1 MEWGTIITVLIGGLI
16 GLSGDSI
23 GRMGARRQAQRAR
36 QEVLEDAETARSR
49 AIEDGSRKEKGDRE
63 KRAVENIL
71 SAYLENPISLV
82 GQPREEVVLSVIKIG
97 TVLGFEQ
104 SFIINSDLRQRVAEI
119 CYFLDLAAV
128 GDVGGYSLAEVGFLA
143 RSETRM
149 LMGAWARGEVLP
161 DSIEGWGE
169 IRRSRAQIEAR
180 WQQKLRDAGLRVVIP
195 PLSIY

>member
-1 MEWGTIITVLIGGLI
+1 MEWGTIATVLIGGLI

-49 AIEDGSRKEKGDRE
+49 AIEDDNRKEKGDRE
-63 KRAVENIL
+63 RRAVENIL

-82 GQPREEVVLSVIKIG
+82 GQTREEAGLSVIKIG

-128 GDVGGYSLAEVGFLA
+128 GDVCGYSLAEVGFLA

-180 WQQKLRDAGLRVVIP
+180 WQQKLRDAGLSVIIP

>member
-1 MEWGTIITVLIGGLI
+1 M
-16 GLSGDSI
+16 
-23 GRMGARRQAQRAR
+23 
-36 QEVLEDAETARSR
+36 EDAEMARSR
-49 AIEDGSRKEKGDRE
+49 AIEDDNRKEKDDRE
-63 KRAVENIL
+63 RRAAENIL

-82 GQPREEVVLSVIKIG
+82 GQPREEAVLSVIKIG

-104 SFIINSDLRQRVAEI
+104 SFIINSELRQRVAEI

-128 GDVGGYSLAEVGFLA
+128 SDVGGYSLAEVGFLS

-149 LMGAWARGEVLP
+149 LIGAWARGEVLP

-180 WQQKLRDAGLRVVIP
+180 WQQKLRDAGLRVVVP

>member
-1 MEWGTIITVLIGGLI
+1 M
-16 GLSGDSI
+16 
-23 GRMGARRQAQRAR
+23 
-36 QEVLEDAETARSR
+36 EDAEMARSR
-49 AIEDGSRKEKGDRE
+49 AIEDDNRKEKDDRE
-63 KRAVENIL
+63 RRAVENIL

-82 GQPREEVVLSVIKIG
+82 GQPREEAVLSVIKIG

-104 SFIINSDLRQRVAEI
+104 SFIINSELRQRVAEI

-128 GDVGGYSLAEVGFLA
+128 SDVDGYSLAEVGFLS

-180 WQQKLRDAGLRVVIP
+180 WQQKLRDAGLRVVVP